1 MSPETVTQE
10 KITKNVDQARRGR
23 APILSHLN
31 ELRKRILKCVIAVLI
46 ATVGSFLFARYVFE
60 ALLAP
65 APSSITFIYTTVTD
79 MAFTY
84 AKVALYSGLAI
95 VIPYILYQVI
105 AFINPALTNKEKRY
119 FYFLLPLVLVFFIA
133 GVVYCYFIFL
143 PPSLTLFMQYHWVP
157 EVGTRIIPMM
167 DIGSY
172 ISFVAQVLFW
182 VGVCFEFPAI
192 VFILSKIGLVSH
204 KWLLRQWKWAVS
216 IILIFSVLITPTGN
230 PLNQSVSEIFW
241 LDLGFIA
248 SLPLIFLYFFSV
260 FLAWIGRRPKKKA
273 AIQV

>member
-10 KITKNVDQARRGR
+10 KITKNADQAQRGR
-23 APILSHLN
+23 APILYHLN
-31 ELRKRILKCVIAVLI
+31 ELRKRILKSVIAVLI

-65 APSSITFIYTTVTD
+65 APSSLTFIYTGITT

-95 VIPYILYQVI
+95 AIPFILYQVI

-119 FYFLLPLVLVFFIA
+119 IYSLLPLVLFFFVA
-133 GVVYCYFIFL
+133 GVAYGYFIFL
-143 PPSLTLFMQYHWVP
+143 PPSLKLFVQYHWVP
-157 EVGTRIIPMM
+157 EVGTRIVPML
-167 DIGSY
+167 DIGGY
-172 ISFVAQVLFW
+172 ISFVAQALFW
-182 VGVCFEFPAI
+182 VGICFELPAI
-192 VFILSKIGLVSH
+192 VFILSKIGLVSY
-204 KWLLRQWKWAVS
+204 KWLLRRWQWVIS
-216 IILIFSVLITPTGN
+216 IILIVSALITPTGN
-230 PLNQSVSEIFW
+230 PLNQRVSEIFW

-273 AIQV
+273 AG

>member
-10 KITKNVDQARRGR
+10 KITKNADQAQRGR
-23 APILSHLN
+23 VPILQHLN
-31 ELRKRILKCVIAVLI
+31 ELRKRILKCVVAILL
-46 ATVGSFLFARYVFE
+46 ATVMSFLFARYVFE

-65 APSSITFIYTTVTD
+65 APSTLTFIYTGITT

-95 VIPYILYQVI
+95 AIPFILYQVI

-119 FYFLLPLVLVFFIA
+119 FYFLLPLVLVFFVAGIA
-133 GVVYCYFIFL
+133 YGYFIFL
-143 PPSLTLFMQYHWVP
+143 PPSLKLFVQYHWVP
-157 EVGTRIIPMM
+157 EVGTRILPML
-167 DIGSY
+167 DIGGY
-172 ISFVAQVLFW
+172 ISFVAQALFW
-182 VGVCFEFPAI
+182 VGICFEFPAI

-204 KWLLRQWKWAVS
+204 KWLLRQWKWVTA

-230 PLNQSVSEIFW
+230 PLNQKASEIFW

-248 SLPLIFLYFFSV
+248 SFPLIGLYILSV
-260 FLAWIGRRPKKKA
+260 FLAWIGRRPKKEA
-273 AIQV
+273 AN